1 MEPIILLG
9 FMGVGKSTIGK
20 KLAQQLKI
28 PFIDLDSELEKE
40 VGMDLSI
47 YFSNV
52 GEETFRKLETKV
64 LKQNLSKTAVIATG
78 GGVVMKE
85 ENRTLLKSVA
95 NVFYLT
101 AQPKIL
107 LQRIANDIE
116 NIRPI
121 AQQKSDAE
129 LSTLI
134 QFRQPLYESCANYII
149 ETTEKNTSEITTE
162 ILTKV
167 GK

>member
-64 LKQNLSKTAVIATG
+64 LKQNLC
-78 GGVVMKE
+78 
-85 ENRTLLKSVA
+85 
-95 NVFYLT
+95 
-101 AQPKIL
+101 
-107 LQRIANDIE
+107 
-116 NIRPI
+116 
-121 AQQKSDAE
+121 AE
-129 LSTLI
+129 LS
-134 QFRQPLYESCANYII
+134 
-149 ETTEKNTSEITTE
+149 
-162 ILTKV
+162 V
-167 GK
+167 